1 MYTVRRGEVALDDDP
16 LADVEL
22 TFLLGSAFQ
31 VLLAEFVRR
40 LDAAGYS
47 ELRPAHGM
55 IFQVLYDSNITSTE
69 LAERLGVTK
78 QAAGQMVAD
87 LEKRGYLRREM
98 HPEGGRRRLLV
109 LTDKALDH
117 LNVAGRV
124 LHKLEAEL
132 AAKVDDAN
140 LLVLRTELSRLVR
153 AMVGDAVPPLR
164 PVW

>member
-1 MYTVRRGEVALDDDP
+1 VALDSDP
-16 LADVEL
+16 LANVEL
-22 TFLLGSAFQ
+22 TFLLGTAFQ
-31 VLLAEFVRR
+31 VLVTEFVRR
-40 LDAAGYS
+40 LDAVGYS
-47 ELRPAHGM
+47 ELRPVHGM

-78 QAAGQMVAD
+78 QATGQMVAE

-117 LNVAGRV
+117 MHVAGRV
-124 LHKLEAEL
+124 LREMEAEL
-132 AAKVDDAN
+132 AAKTDDGN
-140 LLVLRTELSRLVR
+140 LLLLRTELSQLVH

-164 PVW
+164 PIW